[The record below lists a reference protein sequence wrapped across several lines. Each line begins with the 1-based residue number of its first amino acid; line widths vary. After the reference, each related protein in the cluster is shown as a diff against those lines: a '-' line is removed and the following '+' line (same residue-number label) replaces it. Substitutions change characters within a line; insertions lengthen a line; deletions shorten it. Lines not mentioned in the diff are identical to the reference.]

1 MKRCF
6 SCFKEYGDKYNVCPH
21 CGQVELVDAK
31 EPIYLVPGTVLAN
44 RYIVGDVVGAG
55 GFGIIYKAWDFKLE
69 TIVAVKEFFVSRLA
83 TRAQGTKKVIITK
96 KSCEEFKYRKERF
109 IAEARNMAKF
119 GTHKN
124 IPNVFEFFEEN
135 DTAYIVMELL
145 NGMALN
151 EYLRQHGG
159 KVDIEFALFI
169 TNEVGNAL
177 KSLHNAGI
185 VHRDVAPDNI
195 YICSGVDIKIKL
207 LDLGA
212 AKLADSTDNAIDIIL
227 KPGYSPTE
235 QYDNSKNIGS
245 WTDIY
250 ALGATLY
257 MMLTGVKPAEST
269 NRKIEDEVVPP
280 GELNPKISE
289 NLNNAIMKAM
299 AIDIH
304 MRFKN
309 VSEFLKAVNGNRKVL
324 SLEKEKKKRNR
335 RRFSSILT
343 SLAAVG
349 ILILFTMGILE
360 QKRAEEELAPANINI
375 WYAVK
380 EGSKEQEAME
390 YMVQEFTTT
399 FPNVNVEL
407 TVFPEEEYERA
418 LQEAVVSGTLPDL
431 FESTGIDPV
440 VLEAARDATEVMES
454 EQFAEALF
462 LDQYSSYYGESCKQ
476 IPLAVEVPVACV
488 ITNGAT
494 FVDWQ
499 SEYFSNV
506 EDFGNIKISMDEYHQ
521 DLVQRNFTLDEYSGR
536 DAFLDNESNTSP
548 VMLSSTMVINEV
560 RERLQNY
567 EKEYVFY
574 DAEQIKCNFIY
585 EWSLGTGTEEAQ
597 RASDRLLSWMLGNV
611 YQSILMTSKNNEGQ
625 IPVNPICFDTKIQ
638 TRNLTPINTIY
649 EKFVF

>member
-6 SCFKEYGDKYNVCPH
+6 SCFKEYGDKYDVCPH
-21 CGQVELVDAK
+21 CGQVELTHAK
-31 EPIYLVPGTVLAN
+31 EPIYLAPGTILAN
-44 RYIVGDVVGAG
+44 RYVLGDVIGSG
-55 GFGIIYKAWDFKLE
+55 GFGIIYKAWDSKLE

-83 TRAQGTKKVIITK
+83 TRAQGTEKIIITK
-96 KSCEEFKYRKERF
+96 KSREEFKYRKERF
-109 IAEARNMAKF
+109 LAEARNMAKF

-159 KVDIEFALFI
+159 NVDTEFALFI
-169 TNEVGNAL
+169 INEVGNAL

-195 YICSGVDIKIKL
+195 FICSGVDIKIKL

-212 AKLADSTDNAIDIIL
+212 AKLADSTDDVIDIIL

-235 QYDNSKNIGS
+235 QYDNSKNIGP

-280 GELNPKISE
+280 RELNSRIPE

-309 VSEFLKAVNGNRKVL
+309 VNEFLKAVNGNRKVL
-324 SLEKEKKKRNR
+324 SLEKERKKRNR
-335 RRFSSILT
+335 RRFFSILT

-349 ILILFTMGILE
+349 ILILFTIGMIE
-360 QKRAEEELAPANINI
+360 QKRAEEELDPAHINI

-380 EGSKEQEAME
+380 EDSTEQEAME
-390 YMVQEFTTT
+390 YMIQEFTTT

-407 TVFPEEEYERA
+407 RFFSEEEYELA

-440 VLEAARDATEVMES
+440 VLEAARDVTEVIES
-454 EQFAEALF
+454 DQFAEALF
-462 LDQYSSYYGESCKQ
+462 LDQYASYYGENRKQ
-476 IPLAVEVPVACV
+476 IPLAIEVPVACV

-494 FVDWQ
+494 FVDYQ
-499 SEYFSNV
+499 SEYFSDV
-506 EDFGNIKISMDEYHQ
+506 EDFGNVKISMDEYYRDVVLQ
-521 DLVQRNFTLDEYSGR
+521 NFTLEEYSGR

-560 RERLQNY
+560 REKLQNY

-574 DAEQIKCNFIY
+574 DAEQVKCNFIY

-597 RASDRLLSWMLGNV
+597 KASDRLLSWMLGNV

-638 TRNLTPINTIY
+638 TKNLTPISTIY